1 MAGSTTARGA
11 AADSAAENAPGDAE
25 VTVSSSGVDVVH
37 DDAAAFE
44 PTEVYSFDGKE
55 TRTAAT
61 REELFALKFDGY
73 LTRKPAGADEKSKTG
88 KKS

>member
-11 AADSAAENAPGDAE
+11 AADTKAENAPGDAE
-25 VTVSSSGVDVVH
+25 VTVSSSGVDVQH

-73 LTRKPAGADEKSKTG
+73 LTRKPASPKDA